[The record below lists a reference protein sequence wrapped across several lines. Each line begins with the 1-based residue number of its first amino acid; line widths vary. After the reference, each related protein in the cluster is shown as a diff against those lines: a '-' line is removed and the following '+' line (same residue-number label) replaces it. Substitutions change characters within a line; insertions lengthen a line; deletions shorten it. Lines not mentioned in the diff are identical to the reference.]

1 MKISKRKF
9 KRLVEEYLFEQDD
22 SGMTSTDNPE
32 LALAQGQASLDEKD
46 LQEWIDAN
54 NITEFNGSSL
64 YELLSDP
71 QAYLLFSTPSTIDV
85 GVSSL
90 KFMTQYGKVVGAYD
104 AVSGNK
110 DFFGNDPLEMMATK
124 AYPDR
129 GIAGGPTP
137 EGTYKLDDLQKLGWK
152 AKWRQKVNHALV
164 NLKLRGRGALAM
176 ADMDTPE
183 REAAWGNVRY
193 SLIPSMGNEMFG
205 RNQMYIH
212 GGKFPGSAG
221 CIDLTDKMEE
231 FAKVY
236 EFWKVY
242 TGEDT
247 IKLIVD
253 YPPIGEFTDYD
264 LPSDKQFYT
273 GQDATKDTN

>member
-1 MKISKRKF
+1 MKISKRKL
-9 KRLVEEYLFEQDD
+9 KKIVEGYLFEQDD
-22 SGMTSTDNPE
+22 STMTSTEYPE
-32 LALAQGQASLDEKD
+32 LALAQGEASLDKED
-46 LQEWIDAN
+46 FQEWIDAN
-54 NITEFNGSSL
+54 SITEFNGSSL
-64 YELLSDP
+64 YELMSNQD
-71 QAYLLFSTPSTIDV
+71 AYLLFSTPSTIDV

-90 KFMTQYGKVVGAYD
+90 KFIVNGKTVGEYD

-110 DFFGNDPLEMMATK
+110 DFFGHDPLEMMSTK
-124 AYPDR
+124 AYPGR

-152 AKWRQKVNHALV
+152 VKWRQKINHALV
-164 NLKLRGRGALAM
+164 NLKIRGKGALAM
-176 ADMDTPE
+176 ADMNTPE

-193 SLIPSMGNEMFG
+193 SLIPSMGNEMFE
-205 RNQMYIH
+205 RDQMYIH

-221 CIDLTDKMEE
+221 CIDLTDKMDE

-236 EFWKVY
+236 EFWKAY

-253 YPPIGEFTDYD
+253 YPPIDEFTDYD
-264 LPSDKQFYT
+264 MPSYNQFYT
-273 GQDATKDTN
+273 GQDATEDTN